1 MPVTASVWTG
11 CAANRREAK
20 REAEL
25 VHPIWQQKTISRQ
38 ETTKWIA
45 TFVAWKAG
53 VHNPCHAGRRNV
65 TVLRKRDAG
74 G

>member
-1 MPVTASVWTG
+1 MTASVWTG

-25 VHPIWQQKTISRQ
+25 VHPIWRQKTMSMQ
-38 ETTKWIA
+38 ETTKWIE

-53 VHNPCHAGRRNV
+53 VHNPCHAGKRKV
-65 TVLRKRDAG
+65 TALLDRDVG